1 MRAYWVGFFVACVA
15 CDAPP
20 AEVPAPTPTIAQKI
34 APPATRAWTSTFAD
48 VPLKQVRVL
57 PVGQTLDL
65 DPSTVVGTTFI
76 QRDEGQAY
84 LYDVLAGGPGTRV
97 DVPSDATFV
106 ASGPRY
112 TAVRSQTT
120 VTVLEGT
127 TVVATESLAMPTL
140 MRGAQP
146 QASMVWDREKLL
158 VVTDNAVM
166 RWTQDG
172 WTKRVDSKVPVSRV
186 DTNHGAIV
194 VQRGDTW
201 LVAWADGHQEFTG
214 SYSDVWM
221 DSQHTRIFRKS
232 SAGIEVANAPDGTF
246 ELIAGLDQ
254 VDRVFGVSNGFLAQ
268 WWPSEPSWQSPYAQ
282 AALWSSNGVTPRF
295 DWGASDA
302 QSTDDEIVGLGV
314 TPPAVWRHR
323 ERSTIRL
330 DAAASG
336 ALFFDGATIARR
348 FGQTLQR
355 IPAEQPSSV
364 FPLRTVR
371 QIVCAGD
378 VCLVVGR
385 EGAIDRVDLKS
396 MQRQTFVFV
405 HPHESLPPVMAFDG
419 RATILCE
426 PRCASVDGRFV
437 QGVVAFDTLTGE
449 FTDVTERPS
458 RKKRDVVDAMAFN
471 PPLGLTVT
479 LSELTREPHKI
490 GRPPRLFQVDFD
502 GTKTGV
508 SKPIEWLASAPDH
521 IFFATATKLGR
532 VDGFATDVANAHNL
546 VVVGDTLQH
555 LVGRGPTTVWV
566 TRDVNTGDVVS
577 QTPMPNLSAFAPVGD
592 AFLVAMDDGR
602 LALGTP

>member
-20 AEVPAPTPTIAQKI
+20 AEAPPEPSTLAQKI
-34 APPATRAWTSTFAD
+34 EAPATREWTSTFAD
-48 VPLKQVRVL
+48 VPLKLARVL

-65 DPSTVVGTTFI
+65 DPSTVVGKTLL
-76 QRDEGQAY
+76 QRNDGQAY
-84 LYDVLAGGPGTRV
+84 LYDVMVGGDGTRI

-106 ASGPRY
+106 ARGPRY
-112 TAVRSQTT
+112 TAVRSAST

-127 TVVATESLAMPTL
+127 TVKATESLAMPAL

-146 QASMVWDREKLL
+146 QASMIWDRERLL
-158 VVTDNAVM
+158 VLTDTGVM

-172 WTKRVDSKVPVSRV
+172 WTKLVESKVPVSRV
-186 DTNHGAIV
+186 DAKDGAIV

-214 SYSDVWM
+214 SFSDVWM
-221 DSQHTRIFRKS
+221 DPQHTRIFRKS
-232 SAGIEVANAPDGTF
+232 SVGIEVANAPDGTF
-246 ELIAGLDQ
+246 ELIADLEE
-254 VDRVFGVSNGFLAQ
+254 VDRVFGVANGFLAQ
-268 WWPSEPSWQSPYAQ
+268 WWPAEPSWQSPYAQ
-282 AALWSSNGVTPRF
+282 AALWSANGVSPRF

-302 QSTDDEIVGLGV
+302 QSIDDEVVGLGV

-323 ERSTIRL
+323 ETSTVRL

-336 ALFFDGATIARR
+336 ALFFDGKTIARR

-405 HPHESLPPVMAFDG
+405 HPHESLPPVMAFDE

-426 PRCASVDGRFV
+426 PRCATVDGRFV
-437 QGVVAFDTLTGE
+437 QGIVSFDTLTGE
-449 FTDVTERPS
+449 FTDVTQRPS
-458 RKKRDVVDAMAFN
+458 RKKRDVVDAMAFKH
-471 PPLGLTVT
+471 PLGLTVT

-502 GTKTGV
+502 AAKSGI
-508 SKPIEWLASAPDH
+508 SKPIEWVASAPDH
-521 IFFATATKLGR
+521 IFYATATKLGR

-546 VVVGDTLQH
+546 VVVGDTLHH
-555 LVGRGPTTVWV
+555 LVGRGLTTVWV
-566 TRDVNTGDVVS
+566 TRDVNTGEVMS
-577 QTPMPNLSAFAPVGD
+577 ETPMPNLSAFAPAAE

-602 LALGTP
+602 LALGKP